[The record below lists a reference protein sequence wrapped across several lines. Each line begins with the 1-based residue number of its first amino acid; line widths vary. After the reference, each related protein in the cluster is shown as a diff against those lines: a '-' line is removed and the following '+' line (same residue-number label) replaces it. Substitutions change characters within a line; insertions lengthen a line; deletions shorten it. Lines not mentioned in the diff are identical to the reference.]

1 MLCKLYLQQQLHNMD
16 VVFHALILSKVR
28 YAMCVYGGHLTV
40 TQKNRLNAFLC
51 LMQRH
56 RFTSEIYDIEAIL
69 SDIDFKLFNKMC
81 NDTHCISSLLPCNK
95 TNAYGFRD
103 RKHHFELHLWHFS
116 FFWNSFVMRCVHNYN
131 CLLLSLLSCL
141 VFGIGFSMLSLVN
154 FFFIFYIFLDFI
166 SMSLVL
172 VLVE

>member
-1 MLCKLYLQQQLHNMD
+1 MQFVFTVVTLQLLKKTNWIPFYVKCTDIVLLTNILHW
-16 VVFHALILSKVR
+16 VYFVR
-28 YAMCVYGGHLTV
+28 Y
-40 TQKNRLNAFLC
+40 RLP
-51 LMQRH
+51 
-56 RFTSEIYDIEAIL
+56 
-69 SDIDFKLFNKMC
+69 LFNKMC
-81 NDTHCISSLLPCNK
+81 SDIHCINSLLPCNK